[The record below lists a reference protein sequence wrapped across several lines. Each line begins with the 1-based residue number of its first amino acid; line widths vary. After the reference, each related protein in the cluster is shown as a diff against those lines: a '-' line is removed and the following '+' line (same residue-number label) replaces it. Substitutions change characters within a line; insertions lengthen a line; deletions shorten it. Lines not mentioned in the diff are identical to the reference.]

1 MSSEPRM
8 VIPSEDVIHPK
19 RSEGSVI
26 LAESGL
32 TRTDTAAA

>member
-1 MSSEPRM
+1 MSSED
-8 VIPSEDVIHPK
+8 VIPSEDVIQHK
-19 RSEGSVI
+19 DGEGSVL